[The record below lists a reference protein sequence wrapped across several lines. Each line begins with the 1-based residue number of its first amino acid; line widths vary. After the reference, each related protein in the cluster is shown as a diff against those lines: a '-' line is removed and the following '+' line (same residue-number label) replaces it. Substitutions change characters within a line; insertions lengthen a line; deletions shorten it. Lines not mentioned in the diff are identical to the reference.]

1 MKRLRH
7 GEYVGGNAAARPQGG
22 GKAQDAQLGI
32 SKELAHWRFKAWGTF
47 EKGVAW
53 HELQKRQ

>member
-7 GEYVGGNAAARPQGG
+7 GEYVGG
-22 GKAQDAQLGI
+22 
-32 SKELAHWRFKAWGTF
+32 KESAEHSIWRTF